1 MQSIETLTVHSFI
14 GGKRVEGASDRVVPV
29 INPSTGAQIGEF
41 REATVEEVNEA
52 VRVAQEAFLTWRR
65 TTPGERS
72 DLLHKIGDLLRDN
85 LDEFARLE
93 SLDAGKPYTTA
104 REEEVPGILNALRY
118 FAGAARSATGPAA
131 GEYAENN
138 TTIVRREPVGVV
150 AAITPWNFPLWQAVW
165 KIGPALATGNTVVVK
180 SAENTPLA
188 TTRFV
193 EMAAEVLPP
202 GVLNIVHGR
211 GRTVGEAL
219 VSHPDVQL
227 ISFTGSTRAGQRIA
241 ELAAAG
247 PKRLILELGGNAPVV
262 IFDDADLDAAMPIL
276 TNAVLFNAGQECMSG
291 TRILAAEGIYDAL
304 TVKLAEHLKTW
315 KLGDAGE
322 ESTRL
327 GPLISENQFE
337 HVRGLVD
344 GRPPHSELLTGG
356 DAPDRDGY
364 FFNPTLIGRL
374 NQDDQLVQEEI
385 FGPVATVQ
393 TFTDEADALRLA
405 NDTPYGLAAS
415 VWTRDIGRALRVTR
429 DLEFGNVWVNNHMV
443 VGPEVPIGG
452 FGASGYGKE
461 GGHAGL
467 EEFTRLK
474 QIVISLD

>member
-1 MQSIETLTVHSFI
+1 MEHFDIASFI
-14 GGKRVEGASDRVVPV
+14 DGKQVRGGSDRAVAI
-29 INPSTGAQIGEF
+29 INPSTGDTIGEF
-41 REATVEEVNEA
+41 HEATIDEVREA
-52 VRVAQEAFLTWRR
+52 VAAAKRAARAWAR

-72 DLLHKIGDLLRDN
+72 ELLHRLADLLRDN

-104 REEEVPGILNALRY
+104 REEEVPGIVSALRY

-131 GEYAENN
+131 GEYVPGN

-165 KIGPALATGNTVVVK
+165 KIAPALATGNTVVVK
-180 SAENTPLA
+180 PAENTPIA

-211 GRTVGEAL
+211 GATVGEAL
-219 VSHPDVQL
+219 VSHPDVDL
-227 ISFTGSTRAGQRIA
+227 ISFTGSTRAGRRIA
-241 ELAAAG
+241 ELAASG

-262 IFDDADLDAAMPIL
+262 VFDDADLDKAMPTL
-276 TNAVLFNAGQECMSG
+276 ANAVLFNAGQECMSG
-291 TRILAAEGIYDAL
+291 TRILAASGIYDELVA
-304 TVKLAEHLKTW
+304 KLAEHLKSW
-315 KLGDAGE
+315 KMGDAGD

-327 GPLISENQFE
+327 GPLISEAQRG
-337 HVRGLVD
+337 HVRKLVEN
-344 GRPPHSELLTGG
+344 RPSKSDLILGG
-356 DAPDRDGY
+356 DAPEGPGF

-374 NQDDQLVQEEI
+374 DQADDLVQEEI

-393 TFTDEADALRLA
+393 TFETEEEALRLA

-415 VWTRDIGRALRVTR
+415 VWTRDVARALRAAR
-429 DLEFGNVWVNNHMV
+429 ELEFGMVWVNNHMA

-461 GGHAGL
+461 GGTTGM

-474 QIVISLD
+474 QVIVSLD